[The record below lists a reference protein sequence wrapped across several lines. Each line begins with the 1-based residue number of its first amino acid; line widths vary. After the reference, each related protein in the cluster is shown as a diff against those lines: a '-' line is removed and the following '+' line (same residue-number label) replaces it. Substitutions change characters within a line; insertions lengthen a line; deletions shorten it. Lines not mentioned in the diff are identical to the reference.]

1 MCVEIDYETITVH
14 PGPVAITRRI
24 LQHSQSRQVDA
35 WSGRRLS
42 PLFREAGFRDIVVE
56 PIVGIDEGRGDR
68 VWLDYLVERAGIAVG
83 DRVITEQ
90 EARHWSERLI
100 DAFAAGRFFFSV
112 TQFAVMGRVPE

>member
-1 MCVEIDYETITVH
+1 M
-14 PGPVAITRRI
+14 AITRRI

-56 PIVGIDEGRGDR
+56 PIVDIDEGKGDR
-68 VWLDYLVERAGIAVG
+68 VWLDYLIERAAIAVA
-83 DRVITEQ
+83 DKVITEQ
-90 EARHWSERLI
+90 EARHWTERLE

-112 TQFAVMGRVPE
+112 TQFAVMGRVPD